1 MGKTKKRYLVN
12 RILAMI
18 LAVAM
23 SVTMVPQTALAAPA
37 DDPVAEGIANDMAT
51 GGSDDANAN
60 KDTGSDDADT
70 NKDTDGGDAA
80 ANNGAGGD
88 TADAN
93 KDTGSDDAG
102 TNNGAGGDTGTNNDA
117 GDDVDANKDADGE
130 KTEVKADD
138 TPAVKPVYEIAISDE
153 FISKAEYTGTDH
165 FADITSGMT
174 LYKDGEE
181 VTDSAEIAKITC
193 AWKVKGADGNY
204 GALTGTPKDAGSYQ
218 AVLTYPAAEGVH
230 DGAEKTVDCEITKA
244 PVTITLNGLTYDNK
258 KSVNPGTKRSEITA
272 PTIAAVSGGANDITA
287 ADLILTMK
295 IKNAVGDGAD
305 LAAETV
311 LTKDGDYTM
320 VFTPAFVEAKKAALE
335 KNYELKDF
343 TVDIEMAELIP
354 TQITVTLADKWK
366 REGETTATQITKEYS
381 GAAVADPK
389 EGVAEDYTVKVEYY
403 NEAADAYQELTKEI
417 AGEDI
422 KVTGEWATYSGCEVD
437 ENGKVKAPTN
447 AGTYYYNVVYAGKDG
462 VYAGN
467 QTYITVEITKME
479 LTIEPTL
486 AAADATTLTVP
497 EEMTMPEVL
506 SKVTYKVLHKEK
518 KTDGTEEYVD
528 VKEAVKAKHIW
539 GVSYSQSNKSQIYEP
554 LFTLESSDDGTSW
567 TAIDFSKT
575 TYKVNKDK
583 KYRITYQGLKAVFKA
598 DGTYN
603 TSGYVYGINNT
614 AENGVDTNY
623 HTGETLTAGKELAVT
638 VTPATKAVIDVTPL
652 IKDGEGAKTITELTP
667 KQYDGKSIYPS
678 RKAYK
683 EQVKLKKADGTEIS
697 TKQNEFTYT
706 WYRYG
711 YSYNGYD
718 RFDAQVAETNGTL
731 SDSDWKVQDPSTMAS
746 PYSAGVYKLTISY
759 VDQIPGEYHYA
770 DPVTLY
776 FAIDPRQVTIEPKEA
791 SYEVLQDRSIWD
803 FFHGEKAIE
812 YDVKAVDGGTLPQDG
827 VVGSGRIVET
837 VKATNA
843 KFYYDPEDSNTHF
856 QKEDTATYVLQGNTP
871 MMRSGNNYDTTS
883 NYTCFVSEVV
893 MNGTVAERKD
903 TFLNTVTKPVTV
915 IPYGAATVEIKVAD
929 ATKWEAKTKEYNA
942 KPFAVTDLVKD
953 GLLSVKKADGT
964 DVTGLKLKYVVL
976 YTDEYGDKTDR
987 ELKDVVDAGTY
998 DLYVRFDGDKD
1009 YQPFGWDDN
1018 KGYPGKLGVKIGTF
1032 KITPKEIALTADL
1045 EKEYLAGT
1053 DVDQILREVNSRY
1066 QVTGYVQGQESVFAY
1081 KEYDDTLPAWSNAG
1095 PYFYVTEKGSNTAL
1109 YDRLKRNKT
1118 YEVRYDAENCS
1129 LDNVINW
1136 EGYPYWDTVND
1147 VGIYPATDYKVKKD
1161 VVAEFTVKPGNS
1173 DIESVEWEGDSWYA
1187 TPYHMPIEPIAIQVQ
1202 NDETDP
1208 MKREVTMTEAIGWSR
1223 VKLDGKI
1230 KEGNLVAF
1238 EFIAPAEYDDRLPD
1252 TVMYENAIKAAD
1264 GYVVPNVSYYGSDR
1278 FTAVFDAAKGD
1289 TTFKIRWEDGY
1300 VETYTLKFKD
1310 AVKLANLEDAVA
1322 PKALAFNA
1330 ASNKMAVG
1338 QEQQLDV
1345 KITKEQMGDV
1355 IYLGYK
1361 SETPDTLA
1369 VNQSGKVTALKMG
1382 PGTITVFA
1390 QHLVN
1395 GKAEPILDA
1404 KGKYAKS
1411 AQLKINVTKLDAPK
1425 KVKAIAHGTYITL
1438 SYDSSAYGYRREI
1451 YVMEKNNSYKTPA
1464 QFDQLLAGMKENQ
1477 WQEKGFAIKPI
1488 YESSRLVNDSN
1499 TLYGLKIK
1507 KDYTIYI
1514 RNVCAVRTLSGYDGK
1529 PAVTQAAMN
1538 ESAAGVVINVKT
1550 KKAEV
1555 LGLSLSFYDRN
1566 ARVYNENGVRVV
1578 QYSKLKNG
1586 TIECYVQGA
1595 FPELYGENEDDIY
1608 QKGSH
1613 TDGKWLKLPLGKDVK
1628 NDYEE
1633 PKLEYALGGC
1643 YDKKTGT
1650 WGWGTKNDYA
1660 SIDKKGKIKIT
1671 GLPEESDGICE
1682 LYVRVRDTVT
1692 GEYATAGLPLMF
1704 EEADSVKAAK
1714 ASVTLSVGQEQYLN
1728 ELLSYSFGKTK
1739 LTAYPN
1745 RSIDLVK
1752 VRAAIREQ
1760 GMEDYFTVSEYDDC
1774 LTAVKGGGTL
1784 TLQLTDK
1791 NVERKSGTDKATAKI
1806 TIKSKDLELV
1816 KNLKARDVTH
1826 NTFGLTFSYNGG
1838 ADSFLLEV
1846 SDAKKPIY
1854 SRVITNY
1861 DGYISQLLATDK
1873 DGRYVPVYDADG
1885 NWDHWQKVKD
1895 TYEIPDWAITD
1906 LGIRLT
1912 KDSQYTVSLTPIY
1925 NGNKAAKATSTKVKT
1940 TKIPAVDGYL
1950 KNDDNLE
1957 WNEYNE
1963 DDTVWGCN
1971 KRGGMSITVSEYDRN
1986 QKLNGSNT
1994 DLPVVSGNTYT
2005 LTANVWYNRGR
2016 VNDTLVWTVG
2026 DAKVATVKAAAG
2038 TYCITLKGVKPG
2050 TTKLEVR
2057 SKLLGNKVIA
2067 RYDIVVSPVGNAYNP
2082 NNSHYGFYG
2091 ENEPE

>member
-37 DDPVAEGIANDMAT
+37 DDSAVEGIANDVAT
-51 GGSDDANAN
+51 GGGDDANVN

-80 ANNGAGGD
+80 TNNGAGGD

-102 TNNGAGGDTGTNNDA
+102 TNTGAGGDTGTNNGA
-117 GDDVDANKDADGE
+117 GDDVNANKDADGE

-218 AVLTYPAAEGVH
+218 AVLTYPKVDGVH

-272 PTIAAVSGGANDITA
+272 PTIAAVSGGANDIVA

-320 VFTPAFVEAKKAALE
+320 VFTPAFVGAKKAALE

-354 TQITVTLADKWK
+354 TQIKVTLADKWK

-389 EGVAEDYTVKVEYY
+389 EGAAEDYTVKVLCYD
-403 NEAADAYQELTKEI
+403 EAAGDYTKEL

-422 KVTGEWATYSGCEVD
+422 KVTGEWDTYFGCEFD

-447 AGTYYYNVVYAGKDG
+447 AGTYHYNVVYAGKDG

-486 AAADATTLTVP
+486 AEANATTLTVP
-497 EEMTMPEVL
+497 EDMTMPEVL
-506 SKVTYKVLHKEK
+506 SKVTYKVFHKK
-518 KTDGTEEYVD
+518 ADGTVED

-539 GVSYSQSNKSQIYEP
+539 GVSYSSYGKSQIYEP
-554 LFTLESSDDGTSW
+554 LFTLQESTDNGVTW
-567 TAIDFSKT
+567 TDIPANNTD
-575 TYKVNKDK
+575 YKVNANTNT
-583 KYRITYQGLKAVFKA
+583 KYRITYTGKKAVFKA
-598 DGTYN
+598 DGTYD
-603 TSGYVYGINNT
+603 TYGYVYGINIT
-614 AENGVDTNY
+614 TGNGVDTNY
-623 HTGETLTAGKELAVT
+623 QTSETLTAGKELAVT

-652 IKDGEGAKTITELTP
+652 IKDGEGAKTITELKP

-718 RFDAQVAETNGTL
+718 RFDAEVAEKNGTL
-731 SDSDWKVQDPSTMAS
+731 SDGDWQVQNSSTMVS

-776 FAIDPRQVTIEPKEA
+776 FAIDPRQVTIEPHEA

-812 YDVKAVDGGTLPQDG
+812 YDVKAVDEGTLPQDG

-843 KFYYDPEDSNTHF
+843 PNYYYPDDDGHF
-856 QKEDTATYVLQGNTP
+856 KKEEVATYVLQGYEP
-871 MMRSGNNYDTTS
+871 MMRSGNNYHTTS
-883 NYTCFVSEVV
+883 NYTCFDSEVV
-893 MNGTVAERKD
+893 MNGTVAERKN
-903 TFLNTVTKPVTV
+903 TFLNEVTKPVTV
-915 IPYGAATVEIKVAD
+915 IEYGAATVEIKVAD

-953 GLLSVKKADGT
+953 GLLSIKKADGT
-964 DVTGLKLKYVVL
+964 DVTGLKLKYVVP
-976 YTDEYGDKTDR
+976 YTDEYGDPTDR
-987 ELKDVVDAGTY
+987 ELKDIVDAGTY

-1018 KGYPGKLGVKIGTF
+1018 KGYPDKLGVKLGTF

-1053 DVDQILREVNSRY
+1053 EVDQILEEVNSRY

-1081 KEYDDTLPAWSNAG
+1081 KEYDDTLPAWGNAG
-1095 PYFYVTEKGSNTAL
+1095 PYFYVTEKGGNTPL
-1109 YDRLKRNKT
+1109 NSWERLKRNKA
-1118 YEVRYDAENCS
+1118 YEVRYGMDSDGNSCS
-1129 LDNVINW
+1129 LVDVTIDGW
-1136 EGYPYWDTVND
+1136 DPYWDTVND

-1161 VVAEFTVKPGNS
+1161 AVAEFTVKPGNS
-1173 DIESVEWEGDSWYA
+1173 EIVSILCDGEYPYDSSIVEIQE
-1187 TPYHMPIEPIAIQVQ
+1187 INIQVQ

-1223 VKLDGKI
+1223 VKLDGEI
-1230 KEGNLVAF
+1230 KEGNFVAF
-1238 EFIAPAEYDDRLPD
+1238 EFTPPAEYDGSLPD
-1252 TVMYENAIKAAD
+1252 TAMYKNAIKAAG
-1264 GYVVPNVSYYGSDR
+1264 GYVVSDDPYT
-1278 FTAVFDAAKGD
+1278 FIAVFDAGKGD

-1300 VETYTLKFKD
+1300 VETYTLKFED

-1338 QEQQLDV
+1338 QWQQLDV

-1361 SETPDTLA
+1361 SETPDTLV

-1395 GKAEPILDA
+1395 GNAEPILDA

-1425 KVKAIAHGTYITL
+1425 KVKATAHDTSITL
-1438 SYDSSAYGYRREI
+1438 NYDSSAYGYRREI

-1488 YESSRLVNDSN
+1488 YETSRSVNDVR
-1499 TLYGLKIK
+1499 TLSGLKIK
-1507 KDYTIYI
+1507 QDYTIYI
-1514 RNVCAVRTLSGYDGK
+1514 RNVCAVRTLSGYAGK

-1538 ESAAGVVINVKT
+1538 ESAAGVVLNVKT

-1566 ARVYNENGVRVV
+1566 AWVYNENGYRVV

-1595 FPELYGENEDDIY
+1595 FPELYGKNEDDIY

-1728 ELLSYSFGKTK
+1728 ELLSYSLGKTK

-1760 GMEDYFTVSEYDDC
+1760 GMEDYFTVREYDDC

-1791 NVERKSGTDKATAKI
+1791 NVERKSGTDKATAKV

-1854 SRVITNY
+1854 SKVITNY

-1885 NWDHWQKVKD
+1885 DWDHWQRVKD
-1895 TYEIPDWAITD
+1895 TYEIPGWAITNM
-1906 LGIRLT
+1906 GIRLT

-1971 KRGGMSITVSEYDRN
+1971 KRGGMSITVSEYKEDEDGNDMSTRLEDGN
-1986 QKLNGSNT
+1986 TSLN
-1994 DLPVVSGNTYT
+1994 VVSGNTYT
-2005 LTANVWYNRGR
+2005 LTAEVQYNRGR

-2067 RYDIVVSPVGNAYNP
+2067 RYDIEVFAVGNAYN
-2082 NNSHYGFYG
+2082 SYYGD
-2091 ENEPE
+2091 NEPAYYN